1 MAQLS
6 GDGPNRGKS
15 ASSPRR
21 LPKPVDDGP
30 RAETRREGTRRPA
43 QQAPLPAVKAARQ
56 NRTPRFTY
64 PILGGLFGK
73 DKAGYDLPEK
83 KKKIDLGLER
93 KKVDLAPER
102 QDYET
107 VRKDVWGNLDNEGAA
122 GMIKRGEGGFTFDP
136 AQQRAQRAQIVQN
149 VADQYNV
156 KARLGAR
163 DAKRIAREK
172 ADRSETEKTLTPEQW
187 AKLSPLQQAAAQANA
202 DLAKAIAR
210 DFKDQGKHDSNKDG
224 DDSQFKL
231 HEKQVL
237 DLFGEE
243 GRLGFKGLEYAP
255 NTLAFL
261 NERGIDK
268 AALGGRTLDDIVSG
282 DALIDEET
290 FAALNEKAGQDPR
303 GRDVAFAQRLARG
316 QLQYQ
321 ENIAA
326 QLAKGDQLLSGT
338 TSRATND
345 TAAGRYGAVGTPT
358 NMKLDK
364 VRPETLANLDT
375 YMQILARTDS
385 DLDEALSTIKLDLS
399 ERGASSEESAQVW
412 EKMIEIS
419 RQATTGE
426 GKWFEGIDF
435 PMRSPAEVAQAL
447 GAPTLKRRG
456 KL

>member
-1 MAQLS
+1 VALS
-6 GDGPNRGKS
+6 IGDGPNRGKS
-15 ASSPRR
+15 APSPRR

-83 KKKIDLGLER
+83 KKKIDLGLEK
-93 KKVDLAPER
+93 KKVDLAPDR

-107 VRKDVWGNLDNEGAA
+107 VMKDVWGNLENEGAA
-122 GMIKRGEGGFTFDP
+122 GMVKRREGGSTLDP
-136 AQQRAQRAQIVQN
+136 AQQRAQIVQN

-237 DLFGEE
+237 DLFGED

-268 AALGGRTLDDIVSG
+268 AALGGRTLDDIISG
-282 DALIDEET
+282 DALIDEDT

-358 NMKLDK
+358 DMKLDK
-364 VRPETLANLDT
+364 LRPETRANLDT